1 MWWRYALSI
10 GVFLAVVLTIAVRVG
25 LVLGR
30 RSAREHSGSP
40 AARAGVLVG
49 EGWSDDAERRLVA
62 LMPYAMLVLTGQ
74 GLVRYLSPDV
84 RDLGI
89 VENDRL
95 TDPGIEGVLRRVVAD
110 ERVRELEIHVRQSSP
125 RSVDGGGEGQ
135 DQDVDGE
142 YLRVRAGAVGPNLYA
157 VFLSDITEQRR
168 FASMRRDFV
177 TNVSHELKTP
187 AGAISL
193 LAETISDASDD
204 ATAVRYFAQRII
216 KESQRLTQLVH
227 RLIDLQRVQDPQV
240 VRNPEVLDVVALARD
255 AIGMNLTLAQTG
267 GVDLLLDLEG
277 RRITDGD
284 VVENGPSVRAD
295 RTALTTALKNLVEN
309 AIRYSPD
316 RTAVNVDVRS
326 RGERVLIRVIDRGEG
341 IPKEALGRIF
351 ERFYRVDEA
360 RSRATGGSGLGLAIA
375 KHGVEECGGTLSVWS
390 HEGLGSTF
398 TVSLPLV
405 AGDDRQGADAV
416 GGGPATAI
424 QEEGHRL

>member
-30 RSAREHSGSP
+30 RSAREHGGSP

-49 EGWSDDAERRLVA
+49 EGWSDDAERRLIA

-74 GLVRYLSPDV
+74 GLVRYQSPDA

-95 TDPGIEGVLRRVVAD
+95 TDPGIEAVLRRVVAD

-193 LAETISDASDD
+193 LAETISDAADD

-267 GVDLLLDLEG
+267 GVGLLLDLEG
-277 RRITDGD
+277 RRIADGD
-284 VVENGPSVRAD
+284 VVAHGPSVRAD
-295 RTALTTALKNLVEN
+295 RTSLTTALKNLIEN

-316 RTAVNVDVRS
+316 RTAVTIDVRS
-326 RGERVLIRVIDRGEG
+326 RGERALI
-341 IPKEALGRIF
+341 
-351 ERFYRVDEA
+351 
-360 RSRATGGSGLGLAIA
+360 
-375 KHGVEECGGTLSVWS
+375 
-390 HEGLGSTF
+390 
-398 TVSLPLV
+398 
-405 AGDDRQGADAV
+405 
-416 GGGPATAI
+416 
-424 QEEGHRL
+424 